1 MVFAFAFLSPPQG
14 LTPIRVKAAK
24 ADYGENIQ
32 PDISMRLYLFKSLK
46 LKRLN
51 ETTRH
56 KSPTLLDESQDLIFI
71 CNIS

>member
-1 MVFAFAFLSPPQG
+1 MSALANPANGFRLHLSFAASRAYAHKG
-14 LTPIRVKAAK
+14 KGG
-24 ADYGENIQ
+24 YGENIQ

-56 KSPTLLDESQDLIFI
+56 KSPTLLDE
-71 CNIS
+71 NHN